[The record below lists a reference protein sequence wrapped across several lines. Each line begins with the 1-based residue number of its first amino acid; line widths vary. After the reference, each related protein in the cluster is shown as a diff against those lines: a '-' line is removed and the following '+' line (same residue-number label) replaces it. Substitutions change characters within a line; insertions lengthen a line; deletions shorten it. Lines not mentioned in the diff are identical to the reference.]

1 MTPKMKRRALLGA
14 GVGSVAAV
22 GAGLGVRQAFA
33 DPAVEAASS
42 PEDAAKAIKE
52 SFDAES
58 KAAGG
63 WWNGYI
69 SVAGTDGEL
78 IKAVDQDSDKEL
90 EAWSCNKVAVA
101 IAVLDKV
108 DRGDIKIDQL
118 VEVTKEIVSD
128 DGDGIFGW
136 DDAYPSSVTMGHV
149 LANMLTVSDNT
160 AVRLCG
166 TLVPGPEIN
175 EIMKDKGFPKTQ
187 VQPLPDNP
195 NRFYLGLTTP
205 KESHDILQGLLK
217 GDLLSKE
224 STERILTLT
233 RAPVAF
239 TDGVR
244 RNMSSDERLRIATKA
259 GWLKDQR
266 NEIGVIY
273 DASGAPVVTYSMFGG
288 GQGQPDNFG
297 ATHPATEA
305 YAKMGR
311 SYVDVIDKIEGVK
324 KLETE
329 IPHYDPVNGG

>member
-1 MTPKMKRRALLGA
+1 MKPKMKRRALLGA
-14 GVGSVAAV
+14 GVGAVAV
-22 GAGLGVRQAFA
+22 AGTGFGVRQAFA
-33 DPAVEAASS
+33 DPSAEAAST
-42 PEDAAKAIKE
+42 PADAAEAIKE
-52 SFDAES
+52 TFDAES
-58 KAAGG
+58 KAVGG

-69 SVAGTDGEL
+69 SVTDSDGKL
-78 IKAVDQDSDKEL
+78 ITAVDQESDKVL

-101 IAVLDKV
+101 LAVLDKV
-108 DRGDIKIDQL
+108 DRGELKLDQL
-118 VEVTKEIVSD
+118 FDVTEEIVST

-136 DDAYPSSVTMGHV
+136 DDAYPSHVTLGHV
-149 LANMLTVSDNT
+149 LANLLTVSDNT
-160 AVRLCG
+160 SVRLCG
-166 TLVPGPEIN
+166 TVVPGPEIN
-175 EIMKDKGFPKTQ
+175 EILKDKGFPNTQ

-217 GDLLSKE
+217 GELLSKE
-224 STERILTLT
+224 STERIFTLM

-273 DASGAPVVTYSMFGG
+273 DAAGAPVATYSMFGG

-311 SYVDVIDKIEGVK
+311 SYLDIVD
-324 KLETE
+324 KLEGAEKLKSETPDYE
-329 IPHYDPVNGG
+329 PVNGG